1 MTLLFTS
8 PPPKFSKKDILIL
21 IKNEYS
27 MDGIISNCESDR
39 DQNFLLTTNDGKYLF
54 KIYNNHEHLDTIK
67 MQRSL
72 IKFLIRNNFK
82 YKIPKPFG
90 NIGEILKEDIVYYSS
105 MFHFIDGEQ
114 LSNKKLGFENYRE
127 MGIFLGNFSKTV
139 SMFKH
144 KNLSRHFE
152 WDTRQIKYLEHRLK
166 YIENKQNRMLVSSF
180 IAKYYKA
187 VEEVKLELRYSF
199 IHNDANNQNI
209 LIHPNGKIKGI
220 IDFGDVTYSYTMLE
234 AAVCMSYIGRG
245 HNDPI
250 KVWESFLEGY
260 LSKFQLKEKE
270 IKLLPI
276 MISARI
282 CLSIIMCSWRK
293 KMFPENTYLTISEKT
308 SWELLN
314 FLEEN
319 DPISLFVKS
328 I

>member
-1 MTLLFTS
+1 MSLLFTS
-8 PPPKFSKKDILIL
+8 SPPKFSKKEIIIF

-27 MDGIISNCESDR
+27 IDGVISSCESDR
-39 DQNFLLTTNDGKYLF
+39 DQNFLLTTNNGKYLF
-54 KIYNNHEHLDTIK
+54 KIYNNHESLDTII
-67 MQRSL
+67 MQHSL
-72 IKFLIRNNFK
+72 IKFLIRNKFK
-82 YKIPKPFG
+82 YQTPKPFG
-90 NIGEILKEDIVYYSS
+90 NIREILKDDIVYYSS

-114 LSNKKLGFENYRE
+114 LSNKKLGFENYRK
-127 MGIFLGNFSKTV
+127 MGIFLGEFSKTV

-152 WDTRQIKYLEHRLK
+152 WDTRQIKYQEHRLK
-166 YIENKQNRMLVSSF
+166 YIDNKQNRMLVSSF
-180 IAKYYKA
+180 IARYNKTIK
-187 VEEVKLELRYSF
+187 EVKPELRYSF

-250 KVWESFLEGY
+250 KVWESFIEGY
-260 LSKFQLKEKE
+260 LSKFQLKGEE
-270 IKLLPI
+270 IKLLPT

-293 KMFPENTYLTISEKT
+293 KIFPENTYLTISEKT

-319 DPISLFVKS
+319 DQVSLFVKS

>member
-1 MTLLFTS
+1 MSLLFTT
-8 PPPKFSKKDILIL
+8 PPPKFSKKEILIL
-21 IKNEYS
+21 LKNEYS
-27 MDGIISNCESDR
+27 IDGMISSFESDR

-54 KIYNNHEHLDTIK
+54 KIYNNHENLDTIK

-72 IKFLIRNNFK
+72 LKFLIRNNFR
-82 YKIPKPFG
+82 YQIPKPFG
-90 NIGEILKEDIVYYSS
+90 NVGEILKEDLVYYSS

-114 LSNKKLGFENYRE
+114 LSNEKLGFENYRA

-152 WDTRQIKYLEHRLK
+152 WDTRQIKYLKDKLN
-166 YIENKQNRMLVSSF
+166 YIDDTQNRILVSNF
-180 IAKYYKA
+180 ISKYYRA
-187 VEEVKLELRYSF
+187 VEEVKTELRYSF

-209 LIHPNGKIKGI
+209 LIHPNGKLIGI

-245 HNDPI
+245 HHNPI
-250 KVWESFLEGY
+250 KIWKSFLEGY
-260 LSKFQLKEKE
+260 LSEYQLKDEE
-270 IKLLPI
+270 IRLLPI

-293 KMFPENTYLTISEKT
+293 KIFPENTYLTISEKT

-314 FLEEN
+314 FLKEN
-319 DPISLFVKS
+319 DPISLSVKN

>member
-1 MTLLFTS
+1 MSSFYNPS
-8 PPPKFSKKDILIL
+8 SEIFKKRDTNS

-27 MDGIISNCESDR
+27 IDGMISNCESDR

-54 KIYNNHEHLDTIK
+54 KIYNNHENLDTIK

-72 IKFLIRNNFK
+72 LKFLIRNNFQ
-82 YKIPKPFG
+82 YQIPKPFG
-90 NIGEILKEDIVYYSS
+90 NIGEILKEDLVYYSS

-114 LSNKKLGFENYRE
+114 LSNEKLGFENYRA

-152 WDTRQIKYLEHRLK
+152 WDTRQIKYLKDKLN
-166 YIENKQNRMLVSSF
+166 YIDDTQNRMLVSNF
-180 IAKYYKA
+180 ISKYYKA
-187 VEEVKLELRYSF
+187 VEEVKPELRYSF

-209 LIHPNGKIKGI
+209 LIHPNGKLKGI

-245 HNDPI
+245 HHNPI
-250 KVWESFLEGY
+250 KVWKSFLEGY
-260 LSKFQLKEKE
+260 LSEYQLKDEE

-293 KMFPENTYLTISEKT
+293 KIFPENTYLTISEKT

-314 FLEEN
+314 FLKEN
-319 DPISLFVKS
+319 DPISLSVKN